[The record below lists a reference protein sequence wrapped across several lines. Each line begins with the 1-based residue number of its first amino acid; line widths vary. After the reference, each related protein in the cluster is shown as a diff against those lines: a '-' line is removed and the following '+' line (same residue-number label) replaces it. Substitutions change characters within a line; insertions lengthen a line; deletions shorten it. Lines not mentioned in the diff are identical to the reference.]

1 MSNRKY
7 LTTTEKH
14 FEGLPGYDFPPLY
27 KRVGT
32 FIRMHYIDN
41 ESDGPCITM
50 LHGEPSWSYLYR
62 KMIKVFDEAGWRT
75 IAPDL
80 IGFGKSDK
88 PAKREDYTYARHEEW
103 LDEWFQQ
110 VNLDKTYL
118 FVQDWG
124 GLLGLRLAVK
134 HKEKIQGLI
143 IANTFLPTGHA
154 EPNEAFAKWRDF
166 SQNVPEFPAGKI
178 LNTATTTELPPEVIA
193 AYDAPF
199 PDESYKEGARQFPV
213 LVPFDYDDPEC
224 KRNREVWKEL
234 VNWEIPTL
242 TLFSD
247 SDPIMSGLEKIFQQ
261 KIPGCQ
267 GQPHEII
274 KDAGHFLQ
282 EDKGEEIAEKIIN
295 WHDSLI

>member
-1 MSNRKY
+1 MGNNKFLNTPEERF
-7 LTTTEKH
+7 TD
-14 FEGLPGYDFPPLY
+14 LPGYNFNPKY
-27 KRVGT
+27 KRVGGSL
-32 FIRMHYIDN
+32 RMHYIDN
-41 ESDGPCITM
+41 ESGDPCIVM

-62 KMIKVFDEAGWRT
+62 KMIKVFQASGWRT

-80 IGFGKSDK
+80 IGFGKSEKLVD
-88 PAKREDYTYARHEEW
+88 RNQYTYALHEEW

-118 FVQDWG
+118 FIQDWG

-134 HKEKIQGLI
+134 HKVRIKGLI
-143 IANTFLPTGHA
+143 IANTFLPAGHA
-154 EPNEAFAKWRDF
+154 PANAAFEQWRDF
-166 SQNVPEFPAGKI
+166 SQNVPEFPVGKI
-178 LNTATTTELPPEVIA
+178 INMATKTNLSEEVIK

-224 KRNREVWKEL
+224 AHNREVWKEL
-234 VNWEIPTL
+234 IQWEIPTL

-247 SDPIMSGLEKIFQQ
+247 SDPIMAGLEKVFQD
-261 KIPGCQ
+261 KIPGCK

-274 KDAGHFLQ
+274 KNAGHFLQ
-282 EDKGEEIAEKIIN
+282 EDKGEEIAEKIIA
-295 WHDSLI
+295 WDKGL